1 MTTPSTNFLD
11 THPIAI
17 IKANG
22 PKIQNQEKKL
32 GHYRFFVEEVDFS
45 ISAVK
50 IDFFTKIHRK
60 HPKSYPVRTLSDFK
74 LSSAQNKTQIKCRLT
89 LRVHKISILGLE
101 IAKKKSVLFD
111 FYVDLLSSSA
121 LYAYN

>member
-1 MTTPSTNFLD
+1 MVQKFR
-11 THPIAI
+11 
-17 IKANG
+17 IK
-22 PKIQNQEKKL
+22 KKL